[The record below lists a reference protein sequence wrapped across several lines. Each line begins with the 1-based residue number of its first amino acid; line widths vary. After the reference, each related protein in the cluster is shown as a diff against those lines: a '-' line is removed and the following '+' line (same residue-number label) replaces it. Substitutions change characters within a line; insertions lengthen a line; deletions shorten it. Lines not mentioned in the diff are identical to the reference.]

1 MAKVRYSQRCAGPCR
16 SWLRV
21 GQQAMHLHGGWWCLS
36 CAHSHM
42 QTCKKV
48 SALT

>member
-16 SWLRV
+16 VWLRS

-36 CAHSHM
+36 CAVKHRA
-42 QTCKKV
+42 TC
-48 SALT
+48 SALAKA